1 MCKVSLYVLYFEE
14 NRQNRQKYKN
24 LVNNSYTE
32 FTDNLSH
39 VDLFLNSSDHHRKFY
54 IYNNFQDKKITLVIY
69 FIALSACCHQSHVR
83 ATFFK

>member
-1 MCKVSLYVLYFEE
+1 MISTMCKVSLYLFYFEE

-39 VDLFLNSSDHHRKFY
+39 VDLLLNSSDHHRKFY
-54 IYNNFQDKKITLVIY
+54 IYNNFQEKKLP
-69 FIALSACCHQSHVR
+69 L
-83 ATFFK
+83 